1 MDWTNYRMSPPGHSV
16 NGFLQHV
23 RRTAAGILAYTAAVA
38 LPSHPMLTRL
48 PYTLLWI
55 LALPLVLLRLA
66 WRARRQPAYLR
77 HLGERFGRY
86 RTRAPVGVI
95 WVHAVSVGET
105 RAAEPLVRALLAEWP
120 EHSVLLTHMTP
131 TGRETS
137 KALFRDEARVLRAY
151 LPYDLGCFAHAFLRH
166 FRPLFGVVMET
177 ELWPNLLAACRRR
190 HIPVMLANA
199 RLSERSA
206 RRYARLPAL
215 TALTLKALAAIGAQS
230 AADAARLTQLGARR
244 VTVTGNLK
252 FDIAPPGAMLVLG
265 RSLRERIGNRPVL
278 LAASTREGEEAL
290 LLDAFVRQATPEA
303 LLLLVPRHPQRFDEV
318 AALASARGL
327 ALQRRSTEEAVRA
340 QTRVLLG
347 DSMGEMFAYYAAA
360 DVALIGGSWLPFG
373 GQNLIEA
380 CAVGT
385 AVVIGPHTFNF
396 QAVAEDAERAGA
408 AVRAQDAEA
417 GMRVALAL
425 VADPARR
432 DEIAA
437 AGRAFATT
445 HQGATARSVALL
457 RALAV
462 RREA

>member
-1 MDWTNYRMSPPGHSV
+1 
-16 NGFLQHV
+16 
-23 RRTAAGILAYTAAVA
+23 
-38 LPSHPMLTRL
+38 
-48 PYTLLWI
+48 
-55 LALPLVLLRLA
+55 
-66 WRARRQPAYLR
+66 
-77 HLGERFGRY
+77 
-86 RTRAPVGVI
+86 
-95 WVHAVSVGET
+95 
-105 RAAEPLVRALLAEWP
+105 
-120 EHSVLLTHMTP
+120 
-131 TGRETS
+131 
-137 KALFRDEARVLRAY
+137 
-151 LPYDLGCFAHAFLRH
+151 
-166 FRPLFGVVMET
+166 MET
-177 ELWPNLLAACRRR
+177 ELWPNLLAACQRRR
-190 HIPVMLANA
+190 VPVMLANA

-252 FDIAPPGAMLVLG
+252 FDIAPPEAMLALG

-327 ALQRRSTEEAVRA
+327 ALQRRSADEAVAA

-396 QAVAEDAERAGA
+396 QAVAAGRRARRRRSARAGCGGGHA
-408 AVRAQDAEA
+408 RGARTGRRPRAPRRDRGRGARLRDHAPGRDRAQR
-417 GMRVALAL
+417 G
-425 VADPARR
+425 
-432 DEIAA
+432 AA
-437 AGRAFATT
+437 QGAGR
-445 HQGATARSVALL
+445 
-457 RALAV
+457 
-462 RREA
+462 EA